1 MILVTFPIFHF
12 FTPLFFPIP
21 LKADIES
28 IRELMRALAG
38 EAPAEAPRAP
48 IAASALS
55 AFAAQNAREDT
66 KSAFD
71 VEFEDYIHFLL
82 VCVTEENAMKMSPLE
97 FFGNHKDRFPLISR
111 IASKIF
117 SAQASQAECERI
129 FSSAGRITTDAR
141 NRLNCF
147 HINELS

>member
-1 MILVTFPIFHF
+1 MKIN
-12 FTPLFFPIP
+12 PL
-21 LKADIES
+21 
-28 IRELMRALAG
+28 
-38 EAPAEAPRAP
+38 
-48 IAASALS
+48 
-55 AFAAQNAREDT
+55 
-66 KSAFD
+66 
-71 VEFEDYIHFLL
+71 Y
-82 VCVTEENAMKMSPLE
+82 

-147 HINELS
+147 HINELSCLHNWLMKDVANKTRAALSRDSKRAKVADRFATLSLAREIIAGENDEDDD